1 MAPGSVATAFDARF
15 SGAKATSVSDE
26 YPSDES
32 DTGRKERS
40 GTLTSSAGVS
50 IDRWTAWAWTAWA
63 WTALPV
69 SDRAEV
75 RGSRSPL
82 ELEAVEAAGTGG
94 ASAGREGDVA

>member
-1 MAPGSVATAFDARF
+1 MAFDARF
-15 SGAKATSVSDE
+15 WGAKASSESDE

-50 IDRWTAWAWTAWA
+50 IDRWTGWAS
-63 WTALPV
+63 TALPV
-69 SDRAEV
+69 SDGAEV

-82 ELEAVEAAGTGG
+82 GLAAVEAAGTRGR
-94 ASAGREGDVA
+94 SAGREGLVA